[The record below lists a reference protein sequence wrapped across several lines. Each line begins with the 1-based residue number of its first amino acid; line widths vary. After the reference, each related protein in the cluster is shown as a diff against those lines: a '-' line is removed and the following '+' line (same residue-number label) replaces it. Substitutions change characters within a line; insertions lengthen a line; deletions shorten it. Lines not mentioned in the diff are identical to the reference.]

1 MLEKLL
7 NSGLILIQTRTEF
20 MVEITQKFRLISHVE
35 KLNPQF
41 GQYECELMLKLLM
54 VLLSD
59 LEGCL
64 FISE

>member
-1 MLEKLL
+1 MWDISHILKLRCKCGQIFMLEKLL

-41 GQYECELMLKLLM
+41 G
-54 VLLSD
+54 
-59 LEGCL
+59 
-64 FISE
+64 

>member
-41 GQYECELMLKLLM
+41 G
-54 VLLSD
+54 
-59 LEGCL
+59 
-64 FISE
+64 